1 MKYLYAIAIVAVLV
15 CISNFISAS
24 NRLKKYLVKIDESK
38 RNLDIALAKRYDTI
52 SEMIKVAKSFA
63 KHETDAFTNIVKLR
77 QEGTIS
83 SNDAIKN
90 QNDAIKNQN
99 DAIKEILALAEAYPE
114 LKSSA
119 EFLRLQDEIDDENEK
134 LAAAKRIVNGN
145 ISILNQE
152 IVSFPTSLVAKANSI
167 KKMEFLTEEDLDRKK
182 SIENFDYTV

>member
-90 QNDAIKNQN
+90 QNDAIK
-99 DAIKEILALAEAYPE
+99 EILALAEAYPE

-152 IVSFPTSLVAKANSI
+152 IVSFPTSIVAKANSI

-182 SIENFDYTV
+182 SIENFDYNV

>member
-1 MKYLYAIAIVAVLV
+1 MKYLYTIAILAVLV

-77 QEGTIS
+77 QECTIS
-83 SNDAIKN
+83 SS
-90 QNDAIKNQN
+90 NDAIKNQN

-182 SIENFDYTV
+182 SIENFDYNV

>member
-77 QEGTIS
+77 QEGAILS

-90 QNDAIKNQN
+90 QNDAIK
-99 DAIKEILALAEAYPE
+99 EIFALAEAYPE

-152 IVSFPTSLVAKANSI
+152 IVSFPTSIVAKANSI

-182 SIENFDYTV
+182 SMENFDYNV

>member
-1 MKYLYAIAIVAVLV
+1 MKYLYTIAIVAVLV
-15 CISNFISAS
+15 CIANFISAS

-83 SNDAIKN
+83 SS
-90 QNDAIKNQN
+90 N
-99 DAIKEILALAEAYPE
+99 DAIKEIFALAEAYPE
-114 LKSSA
+114 FKSSA

-152 IVSFPTSLVAKANSI
+152 IVTFPTSLVAKANSI
-167 KKMEFLTEEDLDRKK
+167 KKMDFLTEEDLDIKK
-182 SIENFDYTV
+182 SIENFDYNV

>member
-1 MKYLYAIAIVAVLV
+1 MKYLYTIAIVAVLV
-15 CISNFISAS
+15 CISNFISTS
-24 NRLKKYLVKIDESK
+24 NRLKKYLVKIDESQ

-83 SNDAIKN
+83 S
-90 QNDAIKNQN
+90 NDAIKNQN

>member
-1 MKYLYAIAIVAVLV
+1 MKYLYTIAIVAVLV

-83 SNDAIKN
+83 S
-90 QNDAIKNQN
+90 NDAIKNQN

>member
-1 MKYLYAIAIVAVLV
+1 MKYLYAIAILAVLV

-77 QEGTIS
+77 QEGAILS
-83 SNDAIKN
+83 S
-90 QNDAIKNQN
+90 NDAIKNQN

>member
-1 MKYLYAIAIVAVLV
+1 MKYLYTIAIVAVLV
-15 CISNFISAS
+15 CLSNFISAS

-90 QNDAIKNQN
+90 QNDAIK
-99 DAIKEILALAEAYPE
+99 EIFALAEAYPE

-182 SIENFDYTV
+182 SMENFDYNV

>member
-1 MKYLYAIAIVAVLV
+1 MKYLYTIAIVAVLV

-83 SNDAIKN
+83 S
-90 QNDAIKNQN
+90 NDAIKNQN

-182 SIENFDYTV
+182 SMENFDYTV

>member
-83 SNDAIKN
+83 SS
-90 QNDAIKNQN
+90 NDAIKNQN
-99 DAIKEILALAEAYPE
+99 DAIKEIFALAEAYPE

-152 IVSFPTSLVAKANSI
+152 IVSFPTSIVAKANSI

>member
-83 SNDAIKN
+83 S
-90 QNDAIKNQN
+90 NDAIKNQN

>member
-90 QNDAIKNQN
+90 QNDAIK
-99 DAIKEILALAEAYPE
+99 EIFALAEAYPE

-152 IVSFPTSLVAKANSI
+152 IVSFPTSIVAKANSI

-182 SIENFDYTV
+182 SIENFDYNV

>member
-1 MKYLYAIAIVAVLV
+1 MKYLYTIAIVAVLV

-63 KHETDAFTNIVKLR
+63 KHETDAFTNSVKLR
-77 QEGTIS
+77 QEGAILS
-83 SNDAIKN
+83 S
-90 QNDAIKNQN
+90 NDAIKNQN

>member
-1 MKYLYAIAIVAVLV
+1 MKYLYTIAIVAVLV
-15 CISNFISAS
+15 FISNFISAS

-90 QNDAIKNQN
+90 QNDAIK
-99 DAIKEILALAEAYPE
+99 EIFALAEAYPE

>member
-1 MKYLYAIAIVAVLV
+1 MKYLYTIAIVAVLV

-90 QNDAIKNQN
+90 QNDAIK
-99 DAIKEILALAEAYPE
+99 EIFALAEAYPE

>member
-83 SNDAIKN
+83 S
-90 QNDAIKNQN
+90 NDAIKNQN

-182 SIENFDYTV
+182 SIENFDYNV

>member
-1 MKYLYAIAIVAVLV
+1 MKYLYAIAILAVLV

-90 QNDAIKNQN
+90 QNDAIK
-99 DAIKEILALAEAYPE
+99 EIFALAEAYPE

-167 KKMEFLTEEDLDRKK
+167 KKMEFLTEEDLDRKQ

>member
-1 MKYLYAIAIVAVLV
+1 MKYLYAVAILAVLV

-90 QNDAIKNQN
+90 QNDAIK
-99 DAIKEILALAEAYPE
+99 EIFALAEAYPE